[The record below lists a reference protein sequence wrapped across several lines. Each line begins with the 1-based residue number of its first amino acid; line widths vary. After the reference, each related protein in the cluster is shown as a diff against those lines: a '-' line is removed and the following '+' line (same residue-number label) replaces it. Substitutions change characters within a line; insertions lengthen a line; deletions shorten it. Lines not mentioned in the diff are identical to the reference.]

1 MNSISEKVDLLFKT
15 FLKPDGTE
23 FTYEEAAD
31 GIDHAVSSVAIW
43 KLRTGKTKN
52 PSYKI
57 LEALAGFFDVPI
69 EYFSESERPAEE
81 HVQEL
86 KLARV
91 LQETGVA
98 QIALRASD
106 LDGAAQHDILSMIE
120 YARKAQGL
128 NKIEKKGEAKK
139 DEGPREER
147 GQISEET

>member
-1 MNSISEKVDLLFKT
+1 MSSTSEKVDLLFKN

-23 FTYEEAAD
+23 FTYEEVAE

-43 KLRTGKTKN
+43 KLRKGKIKS
-52 PSYKI
+52 PSYRI

-86 KLARV
+86 KLARM
-91 LQETGVA
+91 LEEAGVA

-106 LDGAAQHDILSMIE
+106 LDEAAKHDILSMIE

-128 NKIEKKGEAKK
+128 NKIEEK
-139 DEGPREER
+139 ER
-147 GQISEET
+147 SEKE

>member
-1 MNSISEKVDLLFKT
+1 MNPISEKVDLLFKT
-15 FLKPDGTE
+15 FLKLDGTE
-23 FTYEEAAD
+23 YTYEEVAE

-69 EYFSESERPAEE
+69 EYFSKSERPAEE
-81 HVQEL
+81 YVQEL
-86 KLARV
+86 KLAHA
-91 LQETGVA
+91 LQEAGVA

-106 LDGAAQHDILSMIE
+106 LDESAKHDILSMIE

-128 NKIEKKGEAKK
+128 NKIEKKGEAKE
-139 DEGPREER
+139 DEGPRKQR
-147 GQISEET
+147 GKTSEET

>member
-1 MNSISEKVDLLFKT
+1 MNLISEKVDLLFKT
-15 FLKPDGTE
+15 FLKPDGAE
-23 FTYEEAAD
+23 FTYEEVAK
-31 GIDHAVSSVAIW
+31 GIDHTVSSVAIW
-43 KLRTGKTKN
+43 KLRMGKTKN

-57 LEALAGFFDVPI
+57 LEAIARFFDVPI

-81 HVQEL
+81 YIQEI

-106 LDGAAQHDILSMIE
+106 LDEAARHDILSMIE

-128 NKIEKKGEAKK
+128 NKTEREGKAKT
-139 DEGPREER
+139 DER
-147 GQISEET
+147 QQ